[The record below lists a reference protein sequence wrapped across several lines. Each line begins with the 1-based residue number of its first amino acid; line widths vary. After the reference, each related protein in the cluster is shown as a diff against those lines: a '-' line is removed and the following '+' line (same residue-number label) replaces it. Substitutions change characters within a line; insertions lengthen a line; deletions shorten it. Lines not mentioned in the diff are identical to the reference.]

1 MTFLVILAA
10 LAINHFWDRDRVLP
24 GDDWYRGLTAWLYA
38 RVRSVG
44 GGATV
49 FLVLALLLPTL
60 ALLFLLGLVKGAVL
74 GLVTFCLHAALL
86 LCLFD
91 PRNVRGWAAE
101 YLRLWR
107 EGDYEAAYLLL
118 QEWHSTVELDGAYD
132 LEALHQQSS
141 RYLAGN
147 SLQRLFAVLFW
158 YLVAGPAGALVYYCL
173 TRLQANRMFESEWES
188 AGWASGLLF
197 AMEWVP
203 ARLLALTFS
212 LAGDFDAGFRCLRED
227 LLDTTRSAERVVTDC
242 ALAASGAPHKA
253 LLVQDSEDDDD
264 TVLIDMDSGAKGLSP
279 AAMGAQTQ
287 NLLHLIDRSQ
297 VLWVAALAL
306 LAVFGGVV

>member
-10 LAINHFWDRDRVLP
+10 LVINHFWDRDRVLP

-38 RVRSVG
+38 RVPSFG
-44 GGATV
+44 GGATT
-49 FLVLALLLPTL
+49 FLVLALLLPAL
-60 ALLFLLGLVKGAVL
+60 ALLFLLGLVKGALL

-107 EGDYEAAYLLL
+107 ERDYEAAYLLL
-118 QEWHSTVELDGAYD
+118 QEWHSTVQLDSAED
-132 LEALHQQSS
+132 IDALHRESS
-141 RYLAGN
+141 RYLVGN

-158 YLVAGPAGALVYYCL
+158 YLVAGPVGALLYYCL
-173 TRLQANRMFESEWES
+173 TRLQANRMFASEWDS
-188 AGWASGLLF
+188 AGWASSLLF

-227 LLDTTRSAERVVTDC
+227 LLNGTRRAESLVTDC
-242 ALAASGAPHKA
+242 ALAASGAPYKA
-253 LLVQDSEDDDD
+253 LIVQESADDDD
-264 TVLIDMDSGAKGLSP
+264 TVLIDLDRGEEGLSP
-279 AAMGAQTQ
+279 AAMGVQTQ
-287 NLLHLIDRSQ
+287 NLLSLIDRSQ
-297 VLWVAALAL
+297 ILWVAALAL